1 MDPQVAKRYFT
12 LVRFPNL
19 FTLPS
24 NIFAGYFSVHTH
36 NSIDIATIVLLTLV
50 SVCLYAAGIIF
61 NDVADRKIDRKER
74 PNRPIPS
81 GKITLRNAVILALL
95 LVVISV
101 VVSYIISAA
110 TFIVAVLLIVL
121 IAMYDFVLKDSL
133 FGPGFM
139 AGTRVLN
146 VLLGASSDLSYIEE
160 ESSYMLYRLF
170 IVCLSEF
177 IYVLGISVL
186 SKLETLKNKLI
197 NVGVLNATLFVSPLI
212 IGVYA
217 TVTGILNDY
226 TWIYIF
232 IFGSFVLSI
241 LRIMYSAK
249 SPITSST
256 VQKIIGLLIAGIII
270 HDAIYIAG
278 SLDSWYA
285 GFSIF
290 VLLVPVM
297 LLGKKFY
304 VT

>member
-160 ESSYMLYRLF
+160 SSYMLYRLF

>member
-81 GKITLRNAVILALL
+81 GKIALRNAVILALL

-146 VLLGASSDLSYIEE
+146 VLLGASSDLSYIE

-232 IFGSFVLSI
+232 IFGSFVSSI

>member
-81 GKITLRNAVILALL
+81 GNITLRNAVVLAIL

-101 VVSYIISAA
+101 VVSYLISSA

-121 IAMYDFVLKDSL
+121 IAVYDFVLKDSL

-146 VLLGASSDLSYIEE
+146 VLLGASTDLSFIE
-160 ESSYMLYRLF
+160 ESSYMFYKLF

-197 NVGVLNATLFVSPLI
+197 KVGVLNAILFVLPLI
-212 IGVYA
+212 LGVYA

-241 LRIMYSAK
+241 LRIMNFAK

>member
-81 GKITLRNAVILALL
+81 GKITLRNAIVLAIL

-101 VVSYIISAA
+101 AVSYLISSA

-121 IAMYDFVLKDSL
+121 IAVYDFVLKDSL

-146 VLLGASSDLSYIEE
+146 VLLGASTDLSFIE

-186 SKLETLKNKLI
+186 SKLETLKNKRI
-197 NVGVLNATLFVSPLI
+197 KVGVLNAILFVSPLI
-212 IGVYA
+212 LGVYA
-217 TVTGILNDY
+217 TITGILNDY

-241 LRIMYSAK
+241 LRIMNSAK
-249 SPITSST
+249 SPITIST

-270 HDAIYIAG
+270 HDTIYIAG
-278 SLDSWYA
+278 SLDSWYS